1 MASSIAPDAPA
12 TGLGAQSRALLRLAV
27 PLILSN
33 LAGFAIHMTDV
44 LLMGWYDVTALAG
57 MVLASS
63 FYFIVFITGSGF
75 AVAVMPLVA
84 KAAQEGNATEVR
96 RVTRMGLWLTAAYAA
111 VALPALLLS
120 GSIFAALGQDPEVA
134 AYAAR
139 YLAIAGWM
147 IVPALAIAVM
157 RSFLSA
163 LEHAGAILWITVGI
177 AVLNALL
184 AYALIFGRWGAPEM
198 GIEGAAWAALVT
210 NSVGAL
216 ALLAYAVWRLPEY
229 RLLQR
234 LWRVDPQAMGRVF
247 RLGWPISGQLLA
259 EVGLFASSAIL
270 VGWVGAVPLAAHGVA
285 LQLASLTFML
295 HLGISQAATV
305 RAGQALGRGD
315 RDGLRQGALA
325 AIALSAGFALATS
338 AAFVLWPEAL
348 LGLFI
353 DPADPARPEVLAV
366 GTTLLLLAAVF
377 QLFDGLQGPGHR
389 PPARIQDTPC
399 PSPMPRSPTGAW
411 ACRSPMSWASS
422 SGATRSASGSA
433 SSSALWPPP
442 ASLWSASGAAPGIW
456 AAAPKEDGRMFDFIT
471 NWIEQGG
478 PSRWAS
484 S

>member
-1 MASSIAPDAPA
+1 
-12 TGLGAQSRALLRLAV
+12 
-27 PLILSN
+27 
-33 LAGFAIHMTDV
+33 
-44 LLMGWYDVTALAG
+44 

-120 GSIFAALGQDPEVA
+120 GSIFAAMGQEPEVA

-147 IVPALAIAVM
+147 IVPALAIAVL

-177 AVLNALL
+177 AVLNALF
-184 AYALIFGRWGAPEM
+184 AYAFIFGRWGAPEM

-210 NSVGAL
+210 NGVGAVWG
-216 ALLAYAVWRLPEY
+216 LAYALWKLPQY

-234 LWRVDPQAMGRVF
+234 IWRPDWQAMGNVF
-247 RLGWPISGQLLA
+247 RLGWPIGGQLLA
-259 EVGLFASSAIL
+259 EVGLFAGSAMM
-270 VGWVGAVPLAAHGVA
+270 VGWVGAVPLAAHGIS
-285 LQLASLTFML
+285 LQLASLAFML
-295 HLGISQAATV
+295 HLGLSQAATI

-315 RDGLRQGALA
+315 RRGLRQA
-325 AIALSAGFALATS
+325 ATASTVLSAGAALLTS
-338 AAFVLWPEAL
+338 AAFLLWPETL

-366 GTTLLLLAAVF
+366 GATLLLLAAVF
-377 QLFDGLQGPGHR
+377 QLFDGLQVLAIGLLRG
-389 PPARIQDTPC
+389 IQDTAVPFAYAALSYWGVGL
-399 PSPMPRSPTGAW
+399 PLAYALGFVAGGDEIGVWLGLVISLVV
-411 ACRSPMSWASS
+411 ASTLLMVRFWRR
-422 SGATRSASGSA
+422 AR
-433 SSSALWPPP
+433 LV
-442 ASLWSASGAAPGIW
+442 
-456 AAAPKEDGRMFDFIT
+456 GRT
-471 NWIEQGG
+471 
-478 PSRWAS
+478 A
-484 S
+484 